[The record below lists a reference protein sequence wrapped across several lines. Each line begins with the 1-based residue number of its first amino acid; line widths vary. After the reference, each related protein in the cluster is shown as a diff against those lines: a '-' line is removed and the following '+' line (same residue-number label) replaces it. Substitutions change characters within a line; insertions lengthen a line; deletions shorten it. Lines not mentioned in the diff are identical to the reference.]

1 MKTMQE
7 RRGILQ
13 KAVIET
19 IENMSLLEG
28 GCCVEE
34 PLQVPLQK
42 ERVERASLT
51 ICSPQYAEFQV
62 LITKLLLA
70 DLVQI
75 LYGAEKE
82 EVTQDMEN
90 EVLADI
96 LNAVAEK
103 VLQTKAVKAFD
114 KAKERIGGER
124 ESCSVSCR
132 FEQEEKILS
141 VSWHQPKEKQASAFA
156 KENEWTERIDY

>member
-51 ICSPQYAEFQV
+51 ICSPQYAEFRV

-75 LYGAEKE
+75 LYGAENE

-96 LNAVAEK
+96 LSAVAEK
-103 VLQTKAVKAFD
+103 VLQTKAVKAFGKD
-114 KAKERIGGER
+114 KALSGER

-141 VSWHQPKEKQASAFA
+141 VSWHQPKETGETSFA
-156 KENEWTERIDY
+156 KEKDWTERIDY